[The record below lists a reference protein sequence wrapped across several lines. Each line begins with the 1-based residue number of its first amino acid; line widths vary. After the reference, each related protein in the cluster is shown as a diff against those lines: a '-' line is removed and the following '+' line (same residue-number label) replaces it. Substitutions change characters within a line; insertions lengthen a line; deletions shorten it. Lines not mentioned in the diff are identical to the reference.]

1 MKIKTLLLLTLSLG
15 LAFSLPSAAQ
25 DAIDD
30 DSLRAITAAVNKAAL
45 GQIDEAIADL
55 ETLIEAGRD
64 FEPVVATLGALY
76 VEAGDPEKG
85 LELLA
90 PMAQAEGANP
100 GVLYNAGR
108 AAFALGRLDEAG
120 NYLRRSVES
129 AGEISPATRELGL
142 LRIQQGHFFRA
153 FILLRPWVQ
162 TRPEDTQARIGAAMC
177 AVELERAPEAELY
190 LSDLDQE
197 NPLVRLLWARTL
209 LLKEDPWGALA
220 LLKPLMEDAPP
231 ELDQDVRRVMAQA
244 QLGIGRP
251 EEAIELLADQD
262 RSDPFIARLLGQ
274 AYEDSEDIEGALV
287 VTRPFADLALKWDGE
302 DAGGLAPDVAG
313 SFAYDY
319 GKLLAQK
326 NLYED
331 ALPYLKVGVEIDPSN
346 PSRWE
351 ELSRA
356 QAALGKEQAA
366 VTAMDRAQELAASES
381 QLQVGFNFGNSTE
394 DPTGQQLM
402 KALELAEKSSLA
414 EALSLVQQE
423 TMLAATDDPR
433 PAFVETRILLL
444 LGRIPEA
451 EAVVDK
457 MVEDYP
463 FNADVYYQKAVVEMA
478 SENLE
483 TAESDLTKA
492 LELSPEHTAALND
505 LAVLKMQ
512 LNKNQEAREL
522 LERLLAVNPDD
533 SVAAQ
538 NLERLRQGS

>member
-15 LAFSLPSAAQ
+15 LLWTLPLTAQ
-25 DAIDD
+25 ESVDE

-55 ETLIEAGRD
+55 EAMIQAGRD
-64 FEPVVATLGALY
+64 SEPVVATLGALY
-76 VEAGDPEKG
+76 IEAGNPEKG
-85 LELLA
+85 LEVLA
-90 PMAQAEGANP
+90 PMAQAQGANP

-108 AAFALGRLDEAG
+108 AAFALGRLEEAG

-129 AGEISPATRELGL
+129 AGEVSPATRELGL

-220 LLKPLMEDAPP
+220 LLKPLMENTPA
-231 ELDQDVRRVMAQA
+231 ELEEDVRRVMAQA

-251 EEAIELLADQD
+251 EEAVELLADQD
-262 RSDPFIARLLGQ
+262 RSDPFIARLLAQ
-274 AYEDSEDIEGALV
+274 AYEDSGDVEGALV
-287 VTRPFADLALKWDGE
+287 VLRPFADLSLQWDGE
-302 DAGGLAPDVAG
+302 NSAGLPPEVAG

-319 GKLLAQK
+319 GKLLSQK
-326 NLYED
+326 KQYEA

-346 PSRWE
+346 QNRWQ
-351 ELSRA
+351 ELSRV

-366 VTAMDRAQELAASES
+366 ATAMDRAQELAASER
-381 QLQVGFNFGNSTE
+381 QLQIGFNFGDNPE

-402 KALELAEKSSLA
+402 RALELAEKRSLS

-423 TMLAATDDPR
+423 TMLAATEDPR

-444 LGRIPEA
+444 LGRLPEA
-451 EAVVDK
+451 EAVVNK

-478 SENLE
+478 GENLAI
-483 TAESDLTKA
+483 AESDLTKA
-492 LELSPEHTAALND
+492 LELSPDHTAALND

-512 LNKNQEAREL
+512 LNKNQEAQEL

-533 SVAAQ
+533 AVAAQ
-538 NLERLRQGS
+538 NLEKLKQGS

>member
-1 MKIKTLLLLTLSLG
+1 MKINTLLLLTLSLG
-15 LAFSLPSAAQ
+15 LVFSMPSAAQ
-25 DAIDD
+25 EAVDD

-55 ETLIEAGRD
+55 EEMIQAGRD
-64 FEPVVATLGALY
+64 SEPVVATLGALY
-76 VEAGDPEKG
+76 IEVGDPERG

-90 PMAQAEGANP
+90 PMAQAEDANP

-108 AAFALGRLDEAG
+108 AAFALGRLEEAG

-231 ELDQDVRRVMAQA
+231 ELEQDVRQVMAEA

-251 EEAIELLADQD
+251 EEALELLADQD
-262 RSDPFIARLLGQ
+262 RNDPFIARLLGQ
-274 AYEDSEDIEGALV
+274 AYEDSGDVEGALV
-287 VTRPFADLALKWDGE
+287 VTRPFADLALAWNGE
-302 DAGGLAPDVAG
+302 DAGGLPPDVAG

-319 GKLLAQK
+319 GRLLSQQ

-346 PSRWE
+346 QSRWE

-366 VTAMDRAQELAASES
+366 ATAMDRAQELATSER
-381 QLQVGFNFGNSTE
+381 QLQVGFNFGDNKA

-423 TMLAATDDPR
+423 TMLAAIDDPR

-512 LNKNQEAREL
+512 LNKNQEAQEL

-533 SVAAQ
+533 PVAAQ